1 MAKGGFVDIQIERGT
16 DLSLSRQSVAADEFA
31 AAAWSKGVRNE
42 ALGNLAHELRTPVQ
56 VLMGYID
63 ILREEA
69 PAELGEETREIFERM
84 NSNVYDLART
94 VENLMES

>member
-1 MAKGGFVDIQIERGT
+1 
-16 DLSLSRQSVAADEFA
+16 
-31 AAAWSKGVRNE
+31 
-42 ALGNLAHELRTPVQ
+42 
-56 VLMGYID
+56 MGYID